1 MAINQLL
8 LGNISEMMSWQEYW
22 WIPQKKDIEPL
33 SSTKM

>member
-22 WIPQKKDIEPL
+22 RIPQKKDIEPL
-33 SSTKM
+33 SSTKT